1 MSCMHYNADVTTTYP
16 DHEHPQYVT
25 RADLEAFEGRIINR
39 LAEAEKRL
47 GERMVG
53 HRDLLVTAL
62 AIIGVNLTVVG
73 ISAAALFFAVNNLAQ
88 VVSALRPAS

>member
-1 MSCMHYNADVTTTYP
+1 MTADP
-16 DHEHPQYVT
+16 GYVT
-25 RADLEAFEGRIINR
+25 HADLEAFEGRMITRISELER
-39 LAEAEKRL
+39 
-47 GERMVG
+47 RMVG

-88 VVSALRPAS
+88 LIVALSQKTAGT